1 MYWRCV
7 ICFKVDKKFVTSQ
20 SLTKQYFK
28 VEFEA
33 TKCWLKSFNSN
44 KVIVEAIQERGF
56 YKLVGVVQF
65 LVVEC
70 STKIK
75 KSNLK
80 HHKFGHVCM

>member
-1 MYWRCV
+1 
-7 ICFKVDKKFVTSQ
+7 
-20 SLTKQYFK
+20 

-33 TKCWLKSFNSN
+33 TKCWLKSSNSN
-44 KVIVEAIQERGF
+44 KLIVEAIQERGF
-56 YKLVGVVQF
+56 YKFVVQF

-80 HHKFGHVCM
+80 HHKFGHVFM